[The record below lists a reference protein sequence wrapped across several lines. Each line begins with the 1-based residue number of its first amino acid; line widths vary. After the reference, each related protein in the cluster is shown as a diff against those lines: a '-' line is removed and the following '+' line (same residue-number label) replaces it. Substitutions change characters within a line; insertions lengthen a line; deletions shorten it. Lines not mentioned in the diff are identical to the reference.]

1 MIRELLKKLVYPHKY
16 STEAYV
22 KYIRSGGGQIG
33 KNCRFYGPTSITIDS
48 TSFPFISMGD
58 NVVLTEDVIIL
69 AHDYSYEVLEN
80 IEEPV
85 SLRPQKFTK
94 IGNNVFV
101 GMRSII
107 LMGAEIGDNV
117 IVGAGSIVSGKI
129 PSNCVCARNPARVIC
144 TLEEHEEKLKKKFYE
159 FSKNYA
165 LGFKMKNGRIPTEE
179 EMVIYST
186 LIKGYEDAYESIN
199 ATTLVNED
207 KYDSVEALI
216 KSKE

>member
-1 MIRELLKKLVYPHKY
+1 
-16 STEAYV
+16 
-22 KYIRSGGGQIG
+22 
-33 KNCRFYGPTSITIDS
+33 
-48 TSFPFISMGD
+48 MGD

-129 PSNCVCARNPARVIC
+129 PSNCVCAGNPARVIC

-179 EMVIYST
+179 EMIIYST
-186 LIKGYEDAYESIN
+186 LTKGYEDAYESIN

>member
-1 MIRELLKKLVYPHKY
+1 
-16 STEAYV
+16 
-22 KYIRSGGGQIG
+22 
-33 KNCRFYGPTSITIDS
+33 
-48 TSFPFISMGD
+48 MGD

-117 IVGAGSIVSGKI
+117 IV
-129 PSNCVCARNPARVIC
+129 
-144 TLEEHEEKLKKKFYE
+144 L
-159 FSKNYA
+159 
-165 LGFKMKNGRIPTEE
+165 
-179 EMVIYST
+179 
-186 LIKGYEDAYESIN
+186 
-199 ATTLVNED
+199 
-207 KYDSVEALI
+207 
-216 KSKE
+216 

>member
-1 MIRELLKKLVYPHKY
+1 MKDLSAYYEIARLITAELSETITPEEKERLNVWLAEDERHYMRYCRIRERLKRG
-16 STEAYV
+16 E
-22 KYIRSGGGQIG
+22 G
-33 KNCRFYGPTSITIDS
+33 
-48 TSFPFISMGD
+48 
-58 NVVLTEDVIIL
+58 E
-69 AHDYSYEVLEN
+69 
-80 IEEPV
+80 
-85 SLRPQKFTK
+85 
-94 IGNNVFV
+94 NVF
-101 GMRSII
+101 
-107 LMGAEIGDNV
+107 
-117 IVGAGSIVSGKI
+117 
-129 PSNCVCARNPARVIC
+129 RNPERVR
-144 TLEEHEEKLKKKFYE
+144 EDMEKLKKKFYE